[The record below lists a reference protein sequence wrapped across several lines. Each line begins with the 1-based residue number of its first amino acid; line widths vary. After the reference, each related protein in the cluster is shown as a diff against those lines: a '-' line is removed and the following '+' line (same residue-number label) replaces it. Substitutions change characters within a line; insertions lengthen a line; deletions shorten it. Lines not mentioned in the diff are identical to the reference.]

1 MIMAKLEKG
10 LVEIYTG
17 SGKGKTTAAMGLG
30 LRAAKV
36 GLKVSMFQFLKK
48 KGTSY
53 ENNLSIPNFKM
64 VCLDEVHPMFLG
76 SMGQGL
82 RLRQSFG
89 GQAGARIEL
98 KKKILKDLRKVKAAM
113 KSGRYDVIIL
123 DEIINCVRQKFLDE
137 RVVLSLIKAR
147 PKQTELVLTGRG
159 ASRRLIAAADY
170 VTRLDKIKHPF
181 DKGIL
186 ARRGIEY

>member
-76 SMGQGL
+76 AMDQRPGV
-82 RLRQSFG
+82 RR
-89 GQAGARIEL
+89 EL